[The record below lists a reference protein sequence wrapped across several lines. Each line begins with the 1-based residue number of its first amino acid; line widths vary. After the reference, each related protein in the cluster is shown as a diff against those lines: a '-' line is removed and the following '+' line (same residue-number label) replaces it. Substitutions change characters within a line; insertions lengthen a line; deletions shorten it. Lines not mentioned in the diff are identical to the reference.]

1 MAIEWKLLPV
11 YMYINSLSLSSAD
24 KYAAHIKPLMGP
36 MDADLDKLSI
46 GVENGFLWDTATP
59 AVNELPKEEDVWH
72 KENSPEVRITS
83 NPSDR

>member
-1 MAIEWKLLPV
+1 MVMEWKLLPI
-11 YMYINSLSLSSAD
+11 YMYKFSLSSAD

-46 GVENGFLWDTATP
+46 GVENGFLWDTAAP
-59 AVNELPKEEDVWH
+59 AVNELPEEELVH
-72 KENSPEVRITS
+72 NENNSEVRITS